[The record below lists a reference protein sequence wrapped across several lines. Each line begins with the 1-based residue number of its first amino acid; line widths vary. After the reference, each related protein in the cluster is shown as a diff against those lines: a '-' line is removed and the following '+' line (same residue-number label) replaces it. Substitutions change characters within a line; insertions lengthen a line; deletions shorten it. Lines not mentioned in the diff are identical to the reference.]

1 MKKGIY
7 SIFALV
13 LLIFASCTEDDYL
26 GNAIDSKNTVRISVK
41 TTSRVVTRA
50 NTVEDTD
57 LENRIDWIDVF
68 VFNANDEKTV
78 FHKERID
85 VSSAPVHESGE
96 FTLAKKRVE
105 FGEDTPYYVYVVAN
119 AKANLVSN
127 EAGIDN
133 WSDLQA
139 LVQNDYNIHLTAFV
153 DEQGS
158 PAFTDAPERF
168 LMDGF
173 VYLTAESPSEM
184 GTCII
189 NDPKADNVL
198 LSGTLNRAAAKFIIN
213 IKQGTN
219 VEFKQEL
226 EDNNG
231 QQHTPQ
237 YYINQLP
244 ISTRVLPQ
252 AATDYYQP
260 TTQNTATVGPNP
272 YTLVWNNNNSMTIT
286 GYGYA
291 DDWSELEYTKQTS
304 MVFNLP
310 MLWDKDKNADN
321 GKEESLADNWYK
333 IPLSKEKK
341 FDRNTCYII
350 NITVNAVGAEEKEY
364 AIELKDIEYITLPW
378 EEVTM
383 DLGGYGAAFL
393 TLNTDLVKIY
403 NTNIDENQLT
413 FTSSSPIVSI
423 KLKDTFSHNE
433 QSGSF
438 EQGGTVVGAD
448 GLPTGEYT
456 GTDGVYAYYIDKF
469 GQKIQLG
476 TDPGFDLK
484 VVEQPSWTKEQIL
497 AKELNL
503 WDAKQ
508 TDAEGNNILDD
519 NGDPISKDA
528 KDQYIRAE
536 VWDEHKRALN
546 GNITIHSP
554 ILPVAD
560 NEDLN
565 WPSHFNTVRYLE
577 FEVTNEQGIKAI
589 FRVEQ
594 IPLTV
599 ISNEEGFYSYRD
611 DHVLTDD
618 PNETPTH
625 YLNYR
630 SDFKSFMTSAM
641 HLIHP
646 HDFTDEP
653 KTEEWINTPQA
664 DRNYKSWWVKP
675 VGSYPWLNNTT
686 NECPVQGTGDL
697 MWVEIRYGFYSNY
710 VTWNNGKNSGTYSGI
725 YRCADGQRPYP
736 DNHYFFRER
745 FAGTGITKTDTQGS
759 PFGPYYELEV
769 EIDGVKQ
776 TRILRDHYL
785 WQALPIFWS
794 KFVGDYYKEAGN
806 SRYFSDAPR
815 KAGQVDI
822 HEYGPADSDNSKKWG
837 KYKYSTHLKN
847 YANNRMYNI
856 QAMSTSNEYVIG
868 FPKLN
873 SDGKIINNTNN
884 SFMVSP
890 NISLASQLGE
900 TCHQQFKDY
909 IANFQPNYI
918 MPNIKDWY
926 YIAERQCDN
935 YVETTFI
942 DKNGNHLWDEGE
954 EIIEYHDWRLP
965 TKAEISA
972 IIEFQESSRAMDKV
986 LSAQHYYCITG
997 TADSND
1003 LSNIYNWVSAEVKDY
1018 TNMGYYVRCVRDVNR
1033 KK

>member
-1 MKKGIY
+1 MKKYIH
-7 SIFALV
+7 SILVLVLFALV
-13 LLIFASCTEDDYL
+13 GC
-26 GNAIDSKNTVRISVK
+26 VK
-41 TTSRVVTRA
+41 TDELGGDHIRSNSVLLKINTTSGIVSRA
-50 NTVEDTD
+50 IEDTP
-57 LENRIDWIDVF
+57 LEERVDWVDVF
-68 VFNANDEKTV
+68 VFNADADKTV

-85 VSSAPVHESGE
+85 VSSAPVYKTGE
-96 FTLAKKRVE
+96 FPLQKKRDD
-105 FGEDTPYYVYVVAN
+105 FGKDTPYYIYLVAN
-119 AKANLVSN
+119 ASADLTSA
-127 EAGIDN
+127 EAGVND

-139 LVQNDYNIHLTAFV
+139 LVQVDNNLHLSAFV
-153 DEQGS
+153 DGEGK
-158 PAFTDAPERF
+158 PAFASAPARF

-173 VYLTAESPSEM
+173 AYVTQSAESTVPPAEM
-184 GTCII
+184 GTCLVNNSDVEEIF
-189 NDPKADNVL
+189 L
-198 LSGTLNRAAAKFIIN
+198 CGTIYRAAAKFIIN
-213 IKQGTN
+213 IKQGAN
-219 VEFKQEL
+219 VEFQKSIY
-226 EDNNG
+226 DDIDG
-231 QQHTPQ
+231 IDKTPQ

-244 ISTRVLPQ
+244 VSTKVLPEG
-252 AATDYYQP
+252 ANEYYHP
-260 TTQNTATVGPNP
+260 TTQNTATQGLNS
-272 YTLVWNNNNSMTIT
+272 YTFLWNDDNSMTII

-291 DDWSELEYTKQTS
+291 DDWSTLEYTKQTS
-304 MVFNLP
+304 MVFNIP
-310 MLWDKDKNADN
+310 MKWDKDKSASN
-321 GKEESLADNWYK
+321 GREELSADNWYK
-333 IPLSKEKK
+333 IPLSKSKSFK
-341 FDRNTCYII
+341 RNTCYTID
-350 NITVNAVGAEEKEY
+350 ITISTEGAEEKEY
-364 AIELKDIEYITLPW
+364 AIELKDIEYTTQPW
-378 EEVTM
+378 VTTNVGI
-383 DLGGYGAAFL
+383 GGYDAAYL

-403 NTNIDENQLT
+403 DTNIDKDQLT

-423 KLKDTFSHNE
+423 VLKDTFSHNE
-433 QSGSF
+433 QNGSF
-438 EQGGTVVGAD
+438 EQGGAVIGAD

-456 GTDGVYAYYIDKF
+456 GTDGLYAYYIDKF

-476 TDPGFDLK
+476 TDPGFDIK
-484 VVEQPSWTKEQIL
+484 VIEQPEWTKADIL

-503 WDAKQ
+503 YKKEGVADDA
-508 TDAEGNNILDD
+508 
-519 NGDPISKDA
+519 
-528 KDQYIRAE
+528 QYIRAE

-554 ILPVAD
+554 ILPVED

-577 FEVTNEQGIKAI
+577 FEVTNQQGIKAI

-625 YLNYR
+625 YLNYK

-664 DRNYKSWWVKP
+664 DRNYKTWWVKP
-675 VGSYPWLNNTT
+675 DGSYPWLNNTT
-686 NECPVQGTGDL
+686 NQCPVQGTGDL
-697 MWVEIRYGFYSNY
+697 MWVEIRYGFYTNN
-710 VTWNNGKNSGTYSGI
+710 VTWNNGKNSGSYSGI

-745 FAGTGITKTDTQGS
+745 FAGTGITKTDIQGS

-822 HEYGPADSDNSKKWG
+822 HEYGPADSDDSKKWG

-909 IANFQPNYI
+909 IANNQPNYI

-1018 TNMGYYVRCVRDVNR
+1018 TNKGYYVRCVRDVNR

>member
-139 LVQNDYNIHLTAFV
+139 LVQNDYNLHLTAFV

-189 NDPKADNVL
+189 NAPEADNVL

-213 IKQGTN
+213 IKQGAN

-272 YTLVWNNNNSMTIT
+272 YTLVWNKDNSMTIT

-378 EEVTM
+378 EKVTM

-403 NTNIDENQLT
+403 DTNIDENQLT

-433 QSGSF
+433 QSGAF
-438 EQGGTVVGAD
+438 EQGGALIGAD

-476 TDPGFDLK
+476 TDPGFDIK
-484 VVEQPSWTKEQIL
+484 VIEQPEWTKDDIL

-503 WDAKQ
+503 YKK
-508 TDAEGNNILDD
+508 EGVAD
-519 NGDPISKDA
+519 NA
-528 KDQYIRAE
+528 QYIRAE

-554 ILPVAD
+554 ILPVTD

-577 FEVTNEQGIKAI
+577 FEVTNLQGIKAI
-589 FRVEQ
+589 FRVEHT
-594 IPLTV
+594 PVTV
-599 ISNEEGFYSYRD
+599 ISNIESYFSYRD
-611 DHVLTDD
+611 DYIVDGTLQHNPGAFASEFGKQKPEYHGPIHLLNPRAPFFVLAGFLPYHADEV
-618 PNETPTH
+618 NEQGVH
-625 YLNYR
+625 
-630 SDFKSFMTSAM
+630 
-641 HLIHP
+641 
-646 HDFTDEP
+646 
-653 KTEEWINTPQA
+653 INT
-664 DRNYKSWWVKP
+664 NCTS
-675 VGSYPWLNNTT
+675 SYNGFEEL
-686 NECPVQGTGDL
+686 L
-697 MWVEIRYGFYSNY
+697 YGFMERIYHR
-710 VTWNNGKNSGTYSGI
+710 TYAWG
-725 YRCADGQRPYP
+725 
-736 DNHYFFRER
+736 
-745 FAGTGITKTDTQGS
+745 
-759 PFGPYYELEV
+759 GPV
-769 EIDGVKQ
+769 ASVFH
-776 TRILRDHYL
+776 RDHYMTENGSHFYNSNKNNPSNYYI
-785 WQALPIFWS
+785 AVGFPYYDAERNKYYRRHYTGNFFETFWS
-794 KFVGDYYKEAGN
+794 KKVEKVYLENGVNPNGYSRLRGQADIIKLVPNGTFDGWEMYSRPRYYVN
-806 SRYFSDAPR
+806 
-815 KAGQVDI
+815 
-822 HEYGPADSDNSKKWG
+822 H
-837 KYKYSTHLKN
+837 
-847 YANNRMYNI
+847 RMYHVRVT
-856 QAMSTSNEYVIG
+856 STSNEY
-868 FPKLN
+868 
-873 SDGKIINNTNN
+873 IIANPQLMDENGNPINDRGRGYTMEGDINARIVSP
-884 SFMVSP
+884 SFMV
-890 NISLASQLGE
+890 ASQLGE
-900 TCHQQFKDY
+900 SILPTNEHHY
-909 IANFQPNYI
+909 VVPGIEGI
-918 MPNIKDWY
+918 Y
-926 YIAERQCDN
+926 YYAKRQCQD
-935 YVETTFI
+935 YAEARY
-942 DKNGNHLWDEGE
+942 DDLNGNNEYDAGE
-954 EIIEYHDWRLP
+954 PVYHYNDWRLP
-965 TKAEISA
+965 TRAEIEY
-972 IIEFQESSRAMDKV
+972 IVKHQETSRAMDKV
-986 LSAQHYYCITG
+986 LYAQKYFHASIDPDVY
-997 TADSND
+997 TAETL
-1003 LSNIYNWVSAEVKDY
+1003 LSEEIPNYDTSHL
-1018 TNMGYYVRCVRDVNR
+1018 GYYMRCVRDAYIEPEPVYYDENYNIV
-1033 KK
+1033 KVGK

>member
-1 MKKGIY
+1 MKKDIY

-68 VFNANDEKTV
+68 VFNANNEKTV

-189 NDPKADNVL
+189 NDPEADNVL

-213 IKQGTN
+213 IKQGAN

-226 EDNNG
+226 KDYNG

-260 TTQNTATVGPNP
+260 TTQNTATVGLNP
-272 YTLVWNNNNSMTIT
+272 YTLVWNKDNSMTIT

-333 IPLSKEKK
+333 MPLSKEKK

-378 EEVTM
+378 EKVTM

-438 EQGGTVVGAD
+438 EQGGAVIGAD

-476 TDPGFDLK
+476 ADPGFDIK
-484 VVEQPSWTKEQIL
+484 VVEQPEWTKEQIL

-554 ILPVAD
+554 ILPVAE

-594 IPLTV
+594 TPVTV
-599 ISNEEGFYSYRD
+599 IRNIEGYFSYRD
-611 DHVLTDD
+611 DYCIGDAPVYHNPNSFNTPYDKIAPVDRGPLHLLNPGD
-618 PNETPTH
+618 P
-625 YLNYR
+625 
-630 SDFKSFMTSAM
+630 FFMTAGFLPY
-641 HLIHP
+641 HAHECTEDGVL
-646 HDFTDEP
+646 
-653 KTEEWINTPQA
+653 KTTSCTSSYNGYEELLYGGI
-664 DRNYKSWWVKP
+664 DRVYH
-675 VGSYPWLNNTT
+675 
-686 NECPVQGTGDL
+686 
-697 MWVEIRYGFYSNY
+697 R
-710 VTWNNGKNSGTYSGI
+710 TYSFG
-725 YRCADGQRPYP
+725 GPV
-736 DNHYFFRER
+736 E
-745 FAGTGITKTDTQGS
+745 GT
-759 PFGPYYELEV
+759 FH
-769 EIDGVKQ
+769 
-776 TRILRDHYL
+776 RDHYVDVKGNHL
-785 WQALPIFWS
+785 VANTLTSTNANKYYQAIGPLYTIETTNSDGTVTVKYYRRHYTGNFFETFWS
-794 KFVGDYYKEAGN
+794 KYVHKVYTEDGVNSEGKARKKGQADIVRQEGN
-806 SRYFSDAPR
+806 ETRDGWHIFTGYGYSFPTRY
-815 KAGQVDI
+815 VN
-822 HEYGPADSDNSKKWG
+822 H
-837 KYKYSTHLKN
+837 
-847 YANNRMYNI
+847 RMYHVRVT
-856 QAMSTSNEYVIG
+856 STSNEYIIANPQMMDENGNPTDNRDRG
-868 FPKLN
+868 FTMEGDIN
-873 SDGKIINNTNN
+873 SRIVSP
-884 SFMVSP
+884 SFMV
-890 NISLASQLGE
+890 ASQLGE
-900 TCHQQFKDY
+900 SSLPKNEYHY
-909 IANFQPNYI
+909 VIPGI
-918 MPNIKDWY
+918 EGIY
-926 YIAERQCDN
+926 YYAKRQCQE
-935 YVETTFI
+935 YVEARYE
-942 DKNGNHLWDEGE
+942 DLNDNNNYDPGE
-954 EIIEYHDWRLP
+954 PVYHYNDWRLP
-965 TKAEISA
+965 TRAEIEY
-972 IIEFQESSRAMDKV
+972 IVKHQEISRAMDKV
-986 LSAQHYYCITG
+986 LYAQKYFH
-997 TADSND
+997 ASVSSNLYNEETL
-1003 LSNIYNWVSAEVKDY
+1003 LSEEIAGYDTSH
-1018 TNMGYYVRCVRDVNR
+1018 TGYYMRCVRDAYIEPEPIYYDENYNILKVG
-1033 KK
+1033 K

>member
-26 GNAIDSKNTVRISVK
+26 GNAIDNKNTVRISVK

-50 NTVEDTD
+50 NTIEDTD

-68 VFNANDEKTV
+68 VFNADDEKTV

-96 FTLAKKRVE
+96 FTLAKKREE

-168 LMDGF
+168 LMNGF
-173 VYLTAESPSEM
+173 VYLAAESPSEM

-213 IKQGTN
+213 IKQGAN

-272 YTLVWNNNNSMTIT
+272 YTLVWNKDNSMTIT

-341 FDRNTCYII
+341 FDCNTCYII

-433 QSGSF
+433 KDGVIG
-438 EQGGTVVGAD
+438 QGGAVIGAD

-456 GTDGVYAYYIDKF
+456 DTDGVYAYYIDKF

-484 VVEQPSWTKEQIL
+484 VIEQPEWTKADIL

-503 WDAKQ
+503 YKKESVADDA
-508 TDAEGNNILDD
+508 
-519 NGDPISKDA
+519 
-528 KDQYIRAE
+528 QYIRAE

-577 FEVTNEQGIKAI
+577 FEVKNEQGITAI

-594 IPLTV
+594 TPVTV
-599 ISNEEGFYSYRD
+599 ISNVEGYFSYRD
-611 DHVLTDD
+611 DFCIGDD
-618 PNETPTH
+618 PIQHSSVDFPGDPFGQIKPVDKGPLH
-625 YLNYR
+625 YLNPGAPFFAISGFLPYHDHEVAADGDILYSCTSHVDYEEMVYGFMYRDYYR
-630 SDFKSFMTSAM
+630 SWGPGLGTFHRA
-641 HLIHP
+641 HYYY
-646 HDFTDEP
+646 
-653 KTEEWINTPQA
+653 EEDA
-664 DRNYKSWWVKP
+664 
-675 VGSYPWLNNTT
+675 
-686 NECPVQGTGDL
+686 
-697 MWVEIRYGFYSNY
+697 
-710 VTWNNGKNSGTYSGI
+710 NGKRAHFNSS
-725 YRCADGQRPYP
+725 D
-736 DNHYFFRER
+736 
-745 FAGTGITKTDTQGS
+745 KTATDK
-759 PFGPYYELEV
+759 YYQALTAVFEKLV
-769 EIDGVKQ
+769 DGVTKYY
-776 TRILRDHYL
+776 RRHFSGNFFV
-785 WQALPIFWS
+785 IFYS
-794 KFVGDYYKEAGN
+794 KFVDHVYKEDNEAKN
-806 SRYFSDAPR
+806 R
-815 KAGQVDI
+815 KAGQADI
-822 HEYGPADSDNSKKWG
+822 YTVLPNDSNPNFWNGWVARARQKPN
-837 KYKYSTHLKN
+837 H
-847 YANNRMYNI
+847 RMY
-856 QAMSTSNEYVIG
+856 QVRVTSTSNEYTIANPQLIDDEG
-868 FPKLN
+868 N
-873 SDGKIINNTNN
+873 GTNDRSRGLTAEGSVN
-884 SFMVSP
+884 ARTVSPSFMV
-890 NISLASQLGE
+890 ASQLGE
-900 TCHQQFKDY
+900 SFLPQGTMEYK
-909 IANFQPNYI
+909 QPD
-918 MPNIKDWY
+918 MPFFYKH
-926 YIAERQCDN
+926 AKKHCQE
-935 YVETTFI
+935 YVETHYV
-942 DKNGNHLWDEGE
+942 DLNENGDYDAGE
-954 EIIEYHDWRLP
+954 PVYHYNDWRLP
-965 TKAEISA
+965 TAAEIKYLVTH
-972 IIEFQESSRAMDKV
+972 QNSSRAMDIV
-986 LSAQHYYCITG
+986 LSEQYYFHASKTPG
-997 TADSND
+997 
-1003 LSNIYNWVSAEVKDY
+1003 VY
-1018 TNMGYYVRCVRDVNR
+1018 TNSTILSDEIQPHDTKGWYMRCVRDSYIEPEPVYYDENYNIV
-1033 KK
+1033 KVGK